1 MTARMPAPRLQNQ
14 FDSVDLS
21 DNAIVRL
28 EGFPKLHRLRS
39 LHLNSN
45 RINRIGRHLE
55 GERAEPS
62 CSPCRLRGGVCTAA
76 RRSSPPAPRAAA
88 QRLCWRS
95 PPPAETIPSLEWL
108 ILTNNKLANLSVRI
122 AASVQPAARHA

>member
-62 CSPCRLRGGVCTAA
+62 CSPCRLQGGRLHGHQAQLPTGAAGSRSTALLA
-76 RRSSPPAPRAAA
+76 V
-88 QRLCWRS
+88 
-95 PPPAETIPSLEWL
+95 PPAETIPSLEWL